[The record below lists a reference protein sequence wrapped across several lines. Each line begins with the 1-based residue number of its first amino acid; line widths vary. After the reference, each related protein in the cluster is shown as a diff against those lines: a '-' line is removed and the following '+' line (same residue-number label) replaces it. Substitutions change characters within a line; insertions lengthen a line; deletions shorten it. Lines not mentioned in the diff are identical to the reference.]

1 MIHKMPI
8 KKPKIIVISGPTAVG
23 KSSLAVKLAQKFN
36 GEIVSADSRQVYK
49 GLDIGTGKI
58 KKNEMKGVQH
68 FMLDIANPQNVYTAS
83 DYKNDAQKA
92 VEEIYERN
100 KIPIICGGT
109 GFYIDTLI
117 YDTSFPNVAPNNK
130 LRKKLSKKNAE
141 ELAKILKKMDPERAL
156 NIDIKNPRRLI
167 RAIEI
172 AEALG
177 KVPKIK
183 KKKKYNV
190 LHIYIDM
197 PDHKLKRRINKRL
210 LERIKGGMVAE
221 AQKLKRGG
229 LGFKRMKELGLE
241 YKYLALFLE
250 KKIAKKEIV
259 QKLDTEIWRYAK
271 RQRTWFKR
279 TKNIFTVDIST
290 VGAKKNVEKEVSKF
304 LSTD

>member
-1 MIHKMPI
+1 MPI